1 MRPRC
6 CVAWERVAGH
16 GGVHVPRN
24 STLAAV
30 GAAHIHIVRASLWQV
45 SVARQ
50 NVTPLAVQIS
60 DGAIALVVAAGVG
73 NERVVELLLQHGA
86 DATVPRDTDVYTVVA

>member
-1 MRPRC
+1 MVVLCMRESTDDGGDWVVPRLGGAGPAC
-6 CVAWERVAGH
+6 ARGVALLGSALQDT

-50 NVTPLAVQIS
+50 NVTPLAV
-60 DGAIALVVAAGVG
+60 GVAACA
-73 NERVVELLLQHGA
+73 RL
-86 DATVPRDTDVYTVVA
+86 PRRRYRGGF